1 MTPLLLIIA
10 AGNGTRM
17 GSITIPKALYPIN
30 GKSNL
35 QSNLEKLDGVI
46 PQEDI
51 IVVANYTTKPD
62 FEKFKE
68 DNKLSFRIIAINSG
82 KGDGHAVLESL
93 EQLRSDMG
101 RGERE
106 VIIMWGDAHLE
117 NSGIVDEL
125 KNAEMCAGYPMI
137 FPVAM
142 ETKPYVHIEPDCGAL
157 AGSSSHPVPAAYA
170 QFSKH
175 GDEIP
180 ESGYH
185 DQSIFKVRYGT
196 FINALREMNSFYLKG
211 NKYITPSKELNL
223 LHIVHCLFNSEHHL
237 PALLYLTNY
246 EMHSFNSVLEAEEI
260 EKKLG

>member
-1 MTPLLLIIA
+1 
-10 AGNGTRM
+10 M

-35 QSNLEKLDGVI
+35 QSNLEKLDGII
-46 PQEDI
+46 PQENV
-51 IVVANYTTKPD
+51 IVVANNTTKPD

-68 DNKLSFRIIAINSG
+68 NNNLAFRIIAIDSG

-93 EQLRSDMG
+93 EQLRCDMG

-117 NSGIVDEL
+117 SSEIVEEL
-125 KNAEMCAGYPMI
+125 KNAEMGSGYPMI
-137 FPVAM
+137 FPVSI
-142 ETKPYVHIEPDCGAL
+142 EPSPYVHIEPECGTL
-157 AGSSSHPVPAAYA
+157 DVVTKTPVAAAYA

-175 GDEIP
+175 GDDIP
-180 ESGYH
+180 ETGYH

-237 PALLYLTNY
+237 PALMYLTNH

-260 EKKLG
+260 EKKLN